1 MKRILGVAILV
12 TLFSC
17 SSEKRFVKLFNKHPV
32 KAAELCAEN
41 YPPILKYIKGDTIVN
56 EYYTYR
62 ETDSVPCPEVKDE
75 KGNTTIPKV
84 KCPPTEIIHKIV
96 TTVDTIQ
103 VLDSATVTAFQNA
116 IKERDREIHA
126 LKEKVSDKSNKIGV
140 WRWISIALI
149 IALLGVIVLLIYK
162 P

>member
-1 MKRILGVAILV
+1 MKRILGVIVMV

-17 SSEKRFVKLFNKHPV
+17 SSEKRFVELFDKHPI

-56 EYYTYR
+56 EYTIYR
-62 ETDSVPCPEVKDE
+62 ETDSVPCPEAKDE
-75 KGNTTIPKV
+75 KGNAITPKV
-84 KCPPTEIIHKIV
+84 KCPDTEIIHKII

-116 IKERDREIHA
+116 IKERDREILA
-126 LKEKVSDKSNKIGV
+126 LKEKVADKSDKIGV

-149 IALLGVIVLLIYK
+149 VVVLGMIALLILRK
-162 P
+162 